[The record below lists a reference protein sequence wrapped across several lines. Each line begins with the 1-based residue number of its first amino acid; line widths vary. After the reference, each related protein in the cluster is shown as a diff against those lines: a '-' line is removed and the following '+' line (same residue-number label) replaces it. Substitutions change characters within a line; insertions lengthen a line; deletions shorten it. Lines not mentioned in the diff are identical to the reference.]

1 MNEQTELI
9 ASIKAL
15 AADLAVAYSSL
26 RASVCAMQIAEA
38 RVLEARVELAT
49 AKNTVLI
56 NHADDIKALGTN
68 EAVREAN
75 ISKLVE
81 NERTAF
87 SDAEGDYTSC
97 RNAHQLAQLEVE
109 ALRAQLRCL
118 ESTALVIGGRD
129 GR

>member
-9 ASIKAL
+9 ASIKSL

-49 AKNTVLI
+49 AKNTVLM
-56 NHADDIKALGTN
+56 NHADDIK
-68 EAVREAN
+68 
-75 ISKLVE
+75 
-81 NERTAF
+81 
-87 SDAEGDYTSC
+87 
-97 RNAHQLAQLEVE
+97 

-118 ESTALVIGGRD
+118 ESTALIIGGRD